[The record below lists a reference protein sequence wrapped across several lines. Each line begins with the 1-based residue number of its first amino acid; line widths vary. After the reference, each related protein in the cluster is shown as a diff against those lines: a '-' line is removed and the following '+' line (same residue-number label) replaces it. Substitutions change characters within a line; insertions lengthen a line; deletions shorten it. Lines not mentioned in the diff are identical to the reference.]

1 MPGLPSTA
9 ARGHSRPILAAI
21 GLVMLLTA
29 IALGV
34 VYRQVAITEMT
45 DRGAR
50 DHAALV
56 QALGRGLWSALEPF
70 VQSPRGK
77 PASELARH
85 PGLPGLHQRIS
96 DEISR
101 IPGAN
106 GAPSVNES
114 GV

>member
-56 QALGRGLWSALEPF
+56 QALGR
-70 VQSPRGK
+70 
-77 PASELARH
+77 H

-101 IPGAN
+101 IPGEN
-106 GAPSVNES
+106 GAPGVNES